1 MSPVVAFG
9 LSIFVFTVIGE
20 SAHAITEEN
29 NKKKIMLVV
38 FLYLVVTLY

>member
-9 LSIFVFTVIGE
+9 LSNFVFTVIGE

-29 NKKKIMLVV
+29 NIKKTILVV
-38 FLYLVVTLY
+38 ALYLVVTLY